1 MELEEKVDSLKGI
14 GPKTA
19 ALFEKLKVSTLKDLV
34 YLYPRT
40 YLSYHAPLTIAEA
53 EHGKRV
59 AIKATIQSYVEIKKV
74 RTLKLVTCTAKDISG
89 SIKLLW
95 YNSLFLKQVFH
106 IGQTFIF
113 VGVVTI
119 KNNQLQMEH
128 PEYYTMQQYNQLLS
142 SLRPVYPLTEG
153 LSNKTVTKTM
163 EMILPVMK
171 QIKDYVPFEI
181 KEKFSLMELSAALE
195 GVHFPKDEKQ
205 LREAMSRLIFDE
217 FFLFLLRMRQIRE
230 HTIKAD
236 NHFMLS
242 KWENVEKFIAQLPF
256 SLTAGQQSAIEEIK
270 KDLTGESVMNRLVQ
284 GDVGSGK
291 TIVAEVAMLA
301 VVENGYQAAFMAPT
315 EVLAMQ
321 HFEGVKKDLEPYGV
335 RCALLCGSTKASEKR
350 KIYERLK
357 EGEID
362 ILIGTHALIQ
372 DKVIYHNLALVITDE
387 QHRFGVRQREKLSEK
402 GEEPHVLVM
411 SATPIPR
418 TLALIIYGDLDISVI
433 KDMPACRKKI
443 KNCVV
448 GSAYRP
454 TAYRFMNEQIEAGH
468 QVYIICPMVEENER
482 VEAENVMEYQDS
494 LMGIFPPSV
503 HIANLHGKMSA
514 EEKNSIMVEFA
525 EHNIDI
531 LISTTVIEVG
541 INNPN
546 ATVMMIENAERF
558 GLAQLHQLR
567 GRVGRGDAQ
576 SYCIFLCTSDKKEAT
591 ERLQILNQS
600 NDGFYIA
607 NEDLKLRGPGDFF
620 GLRQSGEL
628 LFRLGDIYNHADIMQ
643 KANDAIRYLEK
654 TKYPFETLNIEVSD
668 KTIQL

>member
-482 VEAENVMEYQDS
+482 VEAENVMEYQES